1 MSQPHILCRSLF
13 TRFARQQEGIA
24 LVLALVVMLV
34 LVIAAATAAQL
45 VTSNETNSGRERQG
59 VHAFNG
65 GESGLD
71 QAANWVVAND
81 AGSGLGAGTY
91 TLPSPAPSTV
101 GNDTVVLKAT
111 KSVVGSDAQ
120 WTLSSTTTSPN
131 GKVTKVLQERMQSK
145 TIPGT
150 PATFWGYGF
159 VMGGHPNQHPPAVGG
174 LTAKQICEDGLGS
187 FPPTVFG
194 GSGKLTVPAWI
205 GGDVCTS
212 GGEHPIG
219 NLTAGSPITV
229 YIGGLLYGSNGPNE
243 IVGSSTT
250 PGPVARFW
258 ADGGCWD
265 KHYNSGGVPFPGCDT
280 YGNGG
285 ATSGTKDGVFASTWA
300 PAAQPVTPPSLS
312 PAEEDALYNSASPG
326 PKSPCGAGSTGT
338 VPTNLFD
345 NDAATTTAPNTSL
358 GSKSFVQ
365 LLGTTAF
372 DCKTATGRLAWT
384 PSGTHGCLH
393 IKGQVFFD
401 ASLTMDGNDYI
412 RIDTDGTN
420 KCAGGAP
427 YGDGASDGSIY
438 IDGTLTM
445 THDASICSDV
455 DNPTGGDCT
464 IPLTGATIPSV
475 FFSMYNRANV
485 VPAFSMPGD
494 SRFESS
500 AFVRGQYVLTNGGS
514 DSSVGGS
521 IFADYASIT
530 GGSSFAVTH
539 VIPDGSI
546 GSETTTTT
554 WTVIP
559 GSWRQ
564 CPVSGCT

>member
-1 MSQPHILCRSLF
+1 MSQPHVLCRSLF
-13 TRFARQQEGIA
+13 ARLARQDGIA
-24 LVLALVVMLV
+24 LVLALVVMTV
-34 LVIAAATAAQL
+34 LVIAAATAAQI
-45 VTSNETNSGRERQG
+45 VTSNETNSGRERQTAR
-59 VHAFNG
+59 AFNG

-71 QAANWVVAND
+71 QAANWVVTND
-81 AGSGLGAGTY
+81 AGSVLGAGTY

-101 GNDTVVLKAT
+101 GNDNVALTAT

-120 WTLSSTTTSPN
+120 WTLTSTTTSPN
-131 GKVTKVLQERMQSK
+131 GKVTRVLQEKMQSK
-145 TIPGT
+145 TIPGA

-159 VMGGHPNQHPPAVGG
+159 VMGGTAHPLGPG
-174 LTAKQICEDGLGS
+174 LNARQVCED
-187 FPPTVFG
+187 PNTTATVFG
-194 GSGKLTVPAWI
+194 QSGKLTVPAWI
-205 GGDVCTS
+205 AGDVCTS

-219 NLTAGSPITV
+219 NLTAASPITV
-229 YIGGLLYGSNGPNE
+229 HIGGFLYGSNGPNE
-243 IVGSSTT
+243 IVGSSTS
-250 PGPVARFW
+250 PGPVARFG
-258 ADGGCWD
+258 AGAGCWD
-265 KHYNSGGVPFPGCDT
+265 KHYNGGTVPFPGCDT

-300 PAAQPVTPPSLS
+300 PASQPVTPPTLS
-312 PAEEDALYNSASPG
+312 AADELALYNSASPG
-326 PKSPCGAGSTGT
+326 PKNPCGAGSTGT
-338 VPTNLFD
+338 IPSNLFD
-345 NDAATTTAPNTSL
+345 NDASTTTGPNTSL

-372 DCKTATGRLAWT
+372 DCKTADGRLVWT

-393 IKGQVFFD
+393 IKHKVFFD

-427 YGDGASDGSIY
+427 YGDGPSDGSVY

-445 THDASICSDV
+445 TNDASICSAV
-455 DNPTGGDCT
+455 DNPTGGGCT
-464 IPLTGATIPSV
+464 IPLTSATIPSV
-475 FFSMYNRANV
+475 FFSVYNRANA

-500 AFVRGQYVLTNGGS
+500 AFVNGEYVLTNGGS

-521 IFADYASIT
+521 IFARYASIT
-530 GGSSFAVTH
+530 GGSSFSVTN
-539 VIPDGSI
+539 VIPDDSI

-564 CPVSGCT
+564 CVVTGCT